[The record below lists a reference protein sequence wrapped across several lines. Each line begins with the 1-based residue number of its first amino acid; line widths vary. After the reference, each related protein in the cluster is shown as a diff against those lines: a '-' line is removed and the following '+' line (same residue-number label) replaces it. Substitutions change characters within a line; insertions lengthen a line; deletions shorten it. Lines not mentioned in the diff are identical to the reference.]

1 MRVYCFWPMRENMSI
16 TRSRRHD
23 GIGETHHHGSM
34 PAGQGSMMT
43 PVKQGPWELD
53 LLGRWQ
59 LRLAGE
65 PVEVAPR
72 QQRILSALAV
82 LGSRPRGVLAEL
94 LWPTALEAKAAGNLR
109 TGMWKISHDLPG
121 VLSISHDSLALAP
134 RVIVDWHRLQDR
146 MSMIQGPA
154 TTPDP
159 ADIAVLEGAVLLP
172 GWYDDWAIT
181 EQERSNQR
189 RLAALEVLAEK
200 FLAAGNGTRC
210 AQAAGVAAAIEP
222 LRESPVQL
230 LVQGHIATGN
240 YYPAV
245 KAFEDFRTLLTDE
258 LGVEPSPRLQRMIAE
273 ITVGR

>member
-1 MRVYCFWPMRENMSI
+1 
-16 TRSRRHD
+16 
-23 GIGETHHHGSM
+23 
-34 PAGQGSMMT
+34 MT

-53 LLGRWQ
+53 LLGHWQ

-72 QQRILSALAV
+72 QQRIIAALAV
-82 LGSRPRGVLAEL
+82 LGSRSRGVLADL
-94 LWPTALEAKAAGNLR
+94 LWPGALETKAAGNLR

-134 RVIVDWHRLQDR
+134 RLIVDWHGLQER
-146 MSMIQGPA
+146 EAAISSP
-154 TTPDP
+154 TTPPDP
-159 ADIAVLEGAVLLP
+159 ADIAALESAVLLP
-172 GWYDDWAIT
+172 GWYDEWVLT

-189 RLAALEVLAEK
+189 RLVALEVLAEK
-200 FLAAGNGTRC
+200 FLARGDGSRC
-210 AQAAGVAAAIEP
+210 AEAAGVAALIEP

-230 LVQGHIATGN
+230 LVQGHISTGN

-258 LGVEPSPRLQRMIAE
+258 LGVEPSPRLQHLIAE